1 MEKGKPYSHAGILG
15 LNGQLMTYVPGKGP
29 CYRCIFGEEPKQGEA
44 PTAKEGGVIGPIAGI
59 VGSFQAAEATKYI
72 TGVGRLLTGKM
83 LTFDLLT
90 GRIREVP
97 LPDANPECT
106 ACGSRRKG

>member
-1 MEKGKPYSHAGILG
+1 
-15 LNGQLMTYVPGKGP
+15 MTYVPGKGP
-29 CYRCIFGEEPKQGEA
+29 CYRCIFGEEPKPGEA

-59 VGSFQAAEATKYI
+59 VGSFQAAEAMKYI
-72 TGVGRLLTGKM
+72 TGVGRLLIGKM